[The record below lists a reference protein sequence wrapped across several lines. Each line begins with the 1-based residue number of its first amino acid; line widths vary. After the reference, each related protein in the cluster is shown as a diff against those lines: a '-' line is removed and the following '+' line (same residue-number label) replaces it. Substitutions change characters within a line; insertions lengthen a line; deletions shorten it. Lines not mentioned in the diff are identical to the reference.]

1 MALELQETD
10 VMARME
16 GGDLIALEAKYHL
29 QCLTELRNRYR
40 LQIRQHGQK
49 AEEYYSEEKKI
60 KARALVE
67 LYTHIENSVEDGTF
81 CFKFSVLH
89 QLYEKRMHHLGVE
102 QEANGSRLKEKVLA
116 HFSQAQEQS
125 DGKHKTLFF
134 QKGMQQMIKKAMAC
148 DYEGDALL
156 LAKAAKLVQKE
167 IANYSGFTFDG
178 SWLSTRISASYFED
192 HSVDSI
198 EWS

>member
-1 MALELQETD
+1 MDRMACLFCQQENGHLHEFQTLEIDKTVRQMALELQETD

-40 LQIRQHGQK
+40 SQIRQHGQK

-67 LYTHIENSVEDGTF
+67 LYTYIKNSVEDGKF

-89 QLYEKRMHHLGVE
+89 QLYEKRMHHLGV
-102 QEANGSRLKEKVLA
+102 
-116 HFSQAQEQS
+116 
-125 DGKHKTLFF
+125 
-134 QKGMQQMIKKAMAC
+134 
-148 DYEGDALL
+148 
-156 LAKAAKLVQKE
+156 
-167 IANYSGFTFDG
+167 
-178 SWLSTRISASYFED
+178 
-192 HSVDSI
+192 
-198 EWS
+198 